1 VSLRLTDIQRFCV
14 HDGPGIRTTLFTK
27 GCGIR
32 CPWCSNPE
40 NLNFEIEKD
49 KEGNTYGKNWEIEE
63 IIEICLKD
71 KNYYGNTG
79 GVTVSGGEALWQC
92 DQLTELFKGL
102 HKHDISCCIET
113 ALFVPKRNLECM
125 LKYTDLWYVDMK
137 IIDKCDALTKI
148 NADADLY
155 DSNLKLL
162 FENVNPDK
170 IVIRIPIVRGY
181 TYTEDNIKLII
192 NKIKEYSPE
201 RCEIFAVHNLGE
213 AKYKKMG
220 ILYNPFETVSND
232 ELEKLSAQLQVVN
245 ADMKVVV
252 IA

>member
-1 VSLRLTDIQRFCV
+1 
-14 HDGPGIRTTLFTK
+14 
-27 GCGIR
+27 
-32 CPWCSNPE
+32 
-40 NLNFEIEKD
+40 
-49 KEGNTYGKNWEIEE
+49 
-63 IIEICLKD
+63 
-71 KNYYGNTG
+71 
-79 GVTVSGGEALWQC
+79 
-92 DQLTELFKGL
+92 
-102 HKHDISCCIET
+102 
-113 ALFVPKRNLECM
+113 
-125 LKYTDLWYVDMK
+125 
-137 IIDKCDALTKI
+137 
-148 NADADLY
+148 LY

-201 RCEIFAVHNLGE
+201 RCEIFGVHNLGE